1 MSRSMDDSTGRI
13 LSAMFRAGLESQAA
27 PQLYVGTVLNGD
39 EKELKI
45 RCNGQEL
52 TREDLWIPSRLL
64 KAYSPKLTGTL
75 SGTCSGHGGAVTVP
89 VTADQL
95 KRGEFGL
102 ETGDTVLLF
111 TPDQQ
116 EYFIIDKVVPLE

>member
-1 MSRSMDDSTGRI
+1 MFQAGRESRD
-13 LSAMFRAGLESQAA
+13 A

-39 EKELKI
+39 EQTLKI

-52 TREDLWIPSRLL
+52 TREDLWIPPRLL
-64 KAYSPKLTGTL
+64 KEYSPKLAGTL

-102 ETGDTVLLF
+102 KTGDTVLLF

-116 EYFIIDKVVPLE
+116 EYFIIDKVVPME